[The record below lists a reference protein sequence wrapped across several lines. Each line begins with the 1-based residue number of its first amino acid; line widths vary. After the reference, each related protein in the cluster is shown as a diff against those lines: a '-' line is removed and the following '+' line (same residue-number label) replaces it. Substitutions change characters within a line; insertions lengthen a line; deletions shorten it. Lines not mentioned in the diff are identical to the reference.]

1 MEIHSPQ
8 SYLDRAQRLLAQQQY
23 ADAFRYAQ
31 KALEID
37 PKFAPALETMGKI
50 LEHNNQWDDSLSCY
64 EAALL
69 IDPKLWEC
77 RWRMGVIYDRK
88 GLRELAFQ
96 NFQLVMSTV
105 PELFPPEE
113 HLKLAEALLE
123 QQNLL
128 GAIDA
133 TKFCDQ
139 LPAGLKV
146 KARAQILLEE
156 IDNAIATLAEI
167 QEIDVNF
174 NTASE
179 YTNLA
184 RLALKYNQTD
194 RALSLVQ
201 NALSLQPDL
210 VEAHFYLALT
220 FAKMG
225 KIREAFFSFQE
236 LVSIDSNYA
245 PAYYEMGILSAQ
257 LSKWEE
263 SEAFFQA
270 GRTLDP
276 HIYPQI
282 QGTIDRV
289 NQIIKEQKIDF

>member
-8 SYLDRAQRLLAQQQY
+8 SYLDRAQRLLAQEQY
-23 ADAFRYAQ
+23 AEAFRYAQ

-37 PKFAPALETMGKI
+37 PNFAPALQEMGKI
-50 LEHNNQWDDSLSCY
+50 LERNNQWDDSLSCY

-69 IDPKLWEC
+69 IDPRLWEC
-77 RWRMGVIYDRK
+77 RWRMGLIYDRK
-88 GLRELAFQ
+88 GFRELAFH
-96 NFQLVMSTV
+96 NFQLVMASV

-113 HLKLAEALLE
+113 HLKLAEAFLQ
-123 QQNLL
+123 QQNPLA
-128 GAIDA
+128 AIDA

-139 LPAGLKV
+139 LPAGLQV

-156 IDNAIATLAEI
+156 IDNAITTLAKI
-167 QEIDVNF
+167 QEIDANF

-184 RLALKYNQTD
+184 RLALKYNQPD

-201 NALSLQPDL
+201 NALTLQPDL

-220 FAKMG
+220 FATIG
-225 KIREAFFSFQE
+225 KFREAFFSFQE
-236 LVSIDSNYA
+236 LISIAPNYA
-245 PAYYEMGILSAQ
+245 PAYYEMGILSAK

-263 SEAFFQA
+263 AEAFFQA

-282 QGTIDRV
+282 QATIDRV
-289 NQIIKEQKIDF
+289 NQVIKEQKMNY